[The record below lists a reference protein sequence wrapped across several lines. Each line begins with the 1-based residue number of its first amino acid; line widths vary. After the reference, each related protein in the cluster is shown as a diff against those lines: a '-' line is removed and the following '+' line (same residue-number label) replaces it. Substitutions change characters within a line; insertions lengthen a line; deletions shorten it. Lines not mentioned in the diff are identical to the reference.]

1 MLSQFID
8 SLKDTR
14 GYDEFKVSK
23 VINNTSYRSFN
34 VSVYDTNTLEADKK
48 MGPFFVKVNGSD
60 TSSGAV
66 SNFVNVLSNKFSG
79 TVYSNAYQKLYV
91 LGTSKDGK
99 IDWENMNA
107 SEFQLYLGSS
117 EKKIFQF
124 QI

>member
-1 MLSQFID
+1 MEIIH
-8 SLKDTR
+8 LKEDYIKL
-14 GYDEFKVSK
+14 GQALKAAGLVESGVDAKFAVQ
-23 VINNTSYRSFN
+23 
-34 VSVYDTNTLEADKK
+34 DGL
-48 MGPFFVKVNGSD
+48 VKVNGSD

-124 QI
+124 QIEKTKDNGSTI